1 MNNIPPHV
9 YELAFSYRD
18 YGADCD
24 CIEYNWQKHTRSE
37 NVAVLDIGCGTSPH
51 LRQFA
56 SRGYHCTG
64 IDLNGDMLQYARQTA
79 EKMGLTADFV
89 EADMIDFRLDGRFGL
104 AFNLLTSANL
114 ILTNDQMI
122 SHLRSVARVL
132 DPGGIYFLEMN
143 HPREYGV
150 IAEYPARA
158 WEINRDDLTINADIA
173 YDQDRIDPLRQTQA
187 MTLNIDVMQ
196 GENEERYS
204 VRRAYRVYHFLEFQA
219 LVRLAGGFEP
229 VICYGAFNSSIILDN
244 SRRSWRMIPVL
255 RRTADPVE

>member
-1 MNNIPPHV
+1 MNGIPPQI

-37 NVAVLDIGCGTSPH
+37 NQAVLDIACGTSPH

-56 SRGYHCTG
+56 SRGYECTG
-64 IDLNGDMLQYARQTA
+64 IDLDATMLRYARQTTEAMDLAA
-79 EKMGLTADFV
+79 EFV
-89 EADMIDFRLDGRFGL
+89 EADMINFRLERTYGL
-104 AFNLLTSANL
+104 AINLLTSANY

-132 DPGGIYFLEMN
+132 EPGGIYMLEMN

-150 IAEYPARA
+150 IAEYPAKA
-158 WEINRDDLTINADIA
+158 WEINRDDVTVHANIA
-173 YDQDRIDPLRQTQA
+173 FDQARIDPLRQTQA
-187 MTLNIDVMQ
+187 MNLSIEVIQ
-196 GENEERYS
+196 RENEASYT
-204 VRRAYRVYHFLEFQA
+204 VRRAFRVYHYLEFQA

-255 RRTADPVE
+255 RRTADPVD